1 MAIIYSYPTVTPT
14 ADDLLLGTDATQA
27 DKPTKNF
34 TVGSIITLVTAGAA
48 GLGAIIKLNQSAK
61 DPITPFNNQSAI
73 DFLNIS
79 GTGSVNFPTINST
92 TVTNTGAIT
101 TATLS
106 ATGNITSNATI
117 SGNKFETTAG
127 AAFWLSTSLSGFTS
141 ISTETLTLNTSPI
154 TAVVQ
159 IMPSEVNG
167 STIKIVSERG
177 IINYIADNPVAS
189 DSLAEVLE
197 VDNATSGITALGSPT
212 TGGAGYTAEAAATT
226 SVPASGGTGLTVKT
240 VVTAGA
246 VTSASIVSFGSGYA
260 TGDIVTVLGTRTVD
274 ASFTPTVSSNDIDV
288 SPTDDINFLWDN
300 TASEG
305 AKAFFGGADG
315 VTLQPEQLQIYAEGY
330 DSFIRHTGDKAVNPG
345 GASVGLS
352 IESDDA
358 IHLGTVTQS
367 LPFLKAGRLS
377 DEVVGNRPVELYFWE
392 TGTGGTGG
400 KKFETT
406 GTGVTVAGTVTA
418 AIGNNA
424 LPSYTFTGDTNTGM
438 WHPAVNQINLSVNG
452 GIILNVAS
460 TGLTVTGITESNSF
474 TTDTTLLQ
482 TPMTRFV
489 KSTDP
494 SNPVTSPA
502 TTGMFATNLQVNTM
516 VPTVLAV
523 KNYVDTTNGSKT
535 ITYQADA
542 ATALTQPFNLILST
556 QTFDIKGGT
565 NMGTTS
571 TAVSSNVGIVTIN
584 LDDNVTLPTATA
596 AKGVFTGK
604 KYADAVM
611 NIEAGVGTSFKS
623 ITTTIDTT
631 ASNTN
636 GFFGPLRAN
645 AASTNYAAG
654 VADEAV
660 KLKTAGDISSVD
672 DVQAYPGT
680 SGTVEATSTVDVV
693 FQSSNVAFVSPII
706 GMAVTGTSIQ
716 AGTTVAAVPTPL
728 TITLSL
734 APSAGIIAGATLSFA
749 APALDIY
756 TSGGNVRMP
765 SFIPS
770 TVATSKYLTNL
781 PAPTSSQLLSTD
793 TILSGMAKLQGQITA
808 TTGLAYEGTWAAS
821 VSAVS
826 NGDVTASADLEIV
839 TGDDNIVVGTVVE
852 GAGISAADVVR
863 VDTVTNNTTFVLDT
877 TISIATATVLTM
889 SPPGGFITGEVAGTP
904 AATLTTAANK
914 VNGHFYICNTI
925 GKAEPNA
932 AVPWAAA
939 TTPNEW
945 AVGDWVIYVSNGTSS
960 DGWQKLD
967 MTSDIT
973 GTGAA
978 NKIAKWTSPNTLST
992 GLISDDTSTV
1002 TIGASG
1008 TGDFLVE
1015 GGTTLGGSATNN
1027 TLVSGDLRVNK
1038 ELNLV
1043 QGLGVS
1049 EAGGFDYGT
1058 TSKALFS
1065 GGAAASANTWTEV
1078 KWTISDGTNTSD
1090 ITNGD
1095 TAQFASGVGV
1105 INTESSGTV
1114 TTALRYE
1121 DVNADPGT
1129 GALNFVDA
1137 ATTSA
1142 TPAISDFILFSDQEN
1157 TSTKTSVKKT
1167 LIDNLPLDNYSSW
1180 DLAGDTGSAKAI
1192 SSGDEAYMKGGNIIT
1207 TVVSAGTDAAHDIL
1221 TINHD
1226 LVPTTQTNTVL
1237 TPAFGGTEDVIYALG
1252 TDTYGHVSTTTYGLT
1267 IPATIFTSATTGTP
1281 NVIGTIGL
1289 VPAPP
1294 ASTAAASAQAT
1305 YFLNSA
1311 GSWAIPDYSTYSWQL
1326 ETDTG
1331 AGAKVTVGEDD
1342 IVVLTSGNST
1352 LDVSNSGLSASIN
1365 LPATAVT
1372 AASYTS
1378 ANITVDAY
1386 GRLTAASNGSGTYT
1400 FTGTRDFTAAAAAS
1414 NLFTL
1419 TKPTTGTIVFNV
1431 MLTSTNA
1438 STESICKAFY
1448 VARAH
1453 AVTDPPFNKL
1463 IDSGPDGS
1471 NDFAVTFVGNATT
1484 GVECKIAAAGADQ
1497 SISFSVE
1504 VGYDSE
1510 YTTVLTQP

>member
-14 ADDLLLGTDATQA
+14 SDDLLLGTDATQA

-288 SPTDDINFLWDN
+288 SPGDDITFTDTSKILM
-300 TASEG
+300 G
-305 AKAFFGGADG
+305 DG
-315 VTLQPEQLQIYAEGY
+315 NDLQIYHDGTNSYIDESGAGGLILKSTLVTIQ
-330 DSFIRHTGDKAVNPG
+330 DPTGNETMATFDDDG
-345 GASVGLS
+345 SV
-352 IESDDA
+352 D
-358 IHLGTVTQS
+358 
-367 LPFLKAGRLS
+367 
-377 DEVVGNRPVELYFWE
+377 LYHDNA
-392 TGTGGTGG
+392 

-406 GTGVTVAGTVTA
+406 STGVTVAGTVTA

-424 LPSYTFTGDTNTGM
+424 LPSYVFGIDTNTGM
-438 WHPAVNQINLSVNG
+438 FHPGEDEIGFSTNGSIRVKISDTGVNI
-452 GIILNVAS
+452 
-460 TGLTVTGITESNSF
+460 TGITESDSF
-474 TTDTTLLQ
+474 TTDTTLLK

-494 SNPVTSPA
+494 SNPVTTPA

-932 AVPWAAA
+932 AVPWTAA

-945 AVGDWVIYVSNGTSS
+945 AVGDWVIYVSNGTAS

-992 GLISDDTSTV
+992 GLISDDGSTV

-1015 GGTTLGGSATNN
+1015 GGTTLGGGVTNTSTATGPF
-1027 TLVSGDLRVNK
+1027 TANK
-1038 ELNLV
+1038 NIIINE
-1043 QGLGVS
+1043 GIRLGAS
-1049 EAGGFDYGT
+1049 DYGT
-1058 TSKALFS
+1058 TAKALFS
-1065 GGAAASANTWTEV
+1065 GGAQASVNTWTEV

-1095 TAQFASGVGV
+1095 TAPFASGVGV

-1121 DVNADPGT
+1121 DVNANPGT

-1226 LVPTTQTNTVL
+1226 LVPTAQTNTVL
-1237 TPAFGGTEDVIYALG
+1237 TPAFGATVDAIYALG
-1252 TDTYGHVSTTTYGLT
+1252 TDTYGHVSTTTYGIT
-1267 IPATIFTSATTGTP
+1267 IPADVFTTTA
-1281 NVIGTIGL
+1281 IGL
-1289 VPAPP
+1289 VPVGG
-1294 ASTAAASAQAT
+1294 TGT
-1305 YFLNSA
+1305 TKFLRQD
-1311 GSWAIPDYSTYSWQL
+1311 GTFQIPSYATYSWQL
-1326 ETDTG
+1326 ETDSG
-1331 AGAKVTVGEDD
+1331 AGAKVTVAEDD
-1342 IVVLTSGNST
+1342 IVILTSGNST
-1352 LDVSNSGLSASIN
+1352 LDVTNSGLSASIN